1 MYVMFSRVTCMED
14 MLLLRPPPR
23 EVLEAGPPAEVQAAL
38 AKFEEKIKVSIAATE
53 ALARKMGID
62 LPPIV

>member
-23 EVLEAGPPAEVQAAL
+23 EILEAGPPADVRVAL
-38 AKFEEKIKVSIAATE
+38 AQFEEKIRISTE
-53 ALARKMGID
+53 ATASFAEKIGFA
-62 LPPIV
+62 LP